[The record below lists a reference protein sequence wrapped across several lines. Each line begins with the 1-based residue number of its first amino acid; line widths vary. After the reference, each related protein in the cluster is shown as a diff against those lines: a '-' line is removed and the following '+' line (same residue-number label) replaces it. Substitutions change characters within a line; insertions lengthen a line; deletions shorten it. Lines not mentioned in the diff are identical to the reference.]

1 MSESAPVNAIKIHPC
16 LVAYNNPDEGLVV
29 MLDNNEFET
38 PGIWGIVLADVLQHL
53 VNAYIKD
60 GMSPRET
67 REEIL
72 SMFLAEVQR
81 PTSRAESADAEWSD
95 EGFSINKNDG
105 EEE

>member
-1 MSESAPVNAIKIHPC
+1 VSETAPVNAIKINPF
-16 LVAYNNPDEGLVV
+16 LVAYNNPDAGLVV

-38 PGIWGIVLADVLQHL
+38 PGIWGLVLADVLQHL

-81 PTSRAESADAEWSD
+81 PTSQAESADAEWSD
-95 EGFSINKNDG
+95 GGFTINNNG